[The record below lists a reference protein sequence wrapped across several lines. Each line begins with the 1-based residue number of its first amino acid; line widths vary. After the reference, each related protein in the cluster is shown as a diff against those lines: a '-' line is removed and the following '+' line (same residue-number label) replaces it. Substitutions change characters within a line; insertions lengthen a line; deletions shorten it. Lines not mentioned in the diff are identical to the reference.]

1 MKKQSLIIRLAVLIA
16 LVMTAHLSYGQSVQD
31 STNQYSIRQSL
42 KCFEEQKSLKVIIES
57 KDSIIM
63 SWEMWQ
69 KQTAPIKAKLIE
81 DNKKLNLANSYL
93 EKEKDKQKFYTIIY
107 RAIAV
112 AEAVVLVIVLA
123 K

>member
-1 MKKQSLIIRLAVLIA
+1 MIA
-16 LVMTAHLSYGQSVQD
+16 HISYGQLAQD

-57 KDSIIM
+57 KDSINIIM
-63 SWEMWQ
+63 ATIFDKKE
-69 KQTAPIKAKLIE
+69 TAYKDE
-81 DNKKLNLANSYL
+81 TKKLAMANSYL

-112 AEAVVLVIVLA
+112 AEAVVLIIVLA

>member
-1 MKKQSLIIRLAVLIA
+1 
-16 LVMTAHLSYGQSVQD
+16 MTAHLSYGQSVQD
-31 STNQYSIRQSL
+31 STNQYSIRQSI

-57 KDSIIM
+57 KDSINLTMATIFDKK
-63 SWEMWQ
+63 ETVY
-69 KQTAPIKAKLIE
+69 KDET
-81 DNKKLNLANSYL
+81 KKLAMANSYL

-112 AEAVVLVIVLA
+112 AEAVVLIIVLA

>member
-1 MKKQSLIIRLAVLIA
+1 MIQHIG
-16 LVMTAHLSYGQSVQD
+16 YGQSAQD
-31 STNQYSIRQSL
+31 SINQFSIKQSI
-42 KCFEEQKSLKVIIES
+42 KCFEEQKSLNVIIQT

-63 SWEMWQ
+63 EITKFDM
-69 KQTAPIKAKLIE
+69 IKEKELLSE
-81 DNKKLNLANSYL
+81 TKKLNIANSYL

-112 AEAVVLVIVLA
+112 AEAVVLIIVLA

>member
-1 MKKQSLIIRLAVLIA
+1 
-16 LVMTAHLSYGQSVQD
+16 MTAHLSYGQSVQD
-31 STNQYSIRQSL
+31 STNHYSIRQSI

-63 SWEMWQ
+63 AYSSFEKET
-69 KQTAPIKAKLIE
+69 KQIQDKLLTE
-81 DNKKLNLANSYL
+81 TKKLNLANSYL

-112 AEAVVLVIVLA
+112 AESVVLIIVLA

>member
-1 MKKQSLIIRLAVLIA
+1 
-16 LVMTAHLSYGQSVQD
+16 
-31 STNQYSIRQSL
+31 
-42 KCFEEQKSLKVIIES
+42 
-57 KDSIIM
+57 M

>member
-1 MKKQSLIIRLAVLIA
+1 MIA
-16 LVMTAHLSYGQSVQD
+16 HISYGQSVQD

-63 SWEMWQ
+63 EITKFDMMKEEELLSE
-69 KQTAPIKAKLIE
+69 T
-81 DNKKLNLANSYL
+81 KKLNLANSYL

-112 AEAVVLVIVLA
+112 AESVVLIIVLA